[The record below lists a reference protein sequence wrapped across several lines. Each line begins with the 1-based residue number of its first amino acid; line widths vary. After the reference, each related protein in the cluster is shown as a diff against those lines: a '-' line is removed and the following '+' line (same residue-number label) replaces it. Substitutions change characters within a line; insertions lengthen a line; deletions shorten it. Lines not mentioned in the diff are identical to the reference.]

1 MSIEGWI
8 DELERDLGLAARLR
22 LVANAGGQ
30 RRDIPPPDFAAA
42 SRLAQEVG
50 RDVTI
55 WLAER
60 FGRTALDIPSLHAQR
75 ARDAASQLR
84 AAILDAGLTG
94 SSRSANDIAHAFGV
108 TSMWVRKLRA
118 EMRSEYGNE
127 RQMLLPLFDDDTPGQ
142 G

>member
-8 DELERDLGLAARLR
+8 DELERDLGLGARMR
-22 LVANAGGQ
+22 LLANAGGQ
-30 RRDIPPPDFAAA
+30 RRDIPPPDFAAH
-42 SRLAQEVG
+42 SKLAQEVG

-60 FGRTALDIPSLHAQR
+60 FGRTALDIPSVHAQK

-84 AAILDAGLTG
+84 AAILEAGLTDAT
-94 SSRSANDIAHAFGV
+94 RSANSIAHEHGV

-118 EMRSEYGNE
+118 EMRADYGNDP
-127 RQMLLPLFDDDTPGQ
+127 QMILPLFDDQ